1 MRTRP
6 LGERHPWVFV
16 LVLAALLLT
25 VSACT
30 ASPNP
35 EVGTAP
41 DDGEVAGFLLGLWH
55 GVIAP
60 ITFIASLLV
69 DGIGVYEVHNSG
81 AWYDGGFV
89 LGLGFIVGGS
99 SHGATR

>member
-1 MRTRP
+1 MQIRFLGARRP
-6 LGERHPWVFV
+6 WV
-16 LVLAALLLT
+16 LVLVLVALLLA

-30 ASPNP
+30 AGPNP
-35 EVGTAP
+35 EAGTAP
-41 DDGEVAGFLLGLWH
+41 DGGEVAGFWFGLWH

-60 ITFIASLLV
+60 ITFLASLLV
-69 DGIGVYEVHNSG
+69 DGVGVYEVHNNG

>member
-6 LGERHPWVFV
+6 FGTHRPWVLV
-16 LVLAALLLT
+16 LVLASLLLV

-30 ASPNP
+30 AGPNP

-41 DDGEVAGFLLGLWH
+41 DGGEVAGFWFGLWH

-60 ITFIASLLV
+60 ITFIASLFV
-69 DGIGVYEVHNSG
+69 DGVGVYEVHNSG